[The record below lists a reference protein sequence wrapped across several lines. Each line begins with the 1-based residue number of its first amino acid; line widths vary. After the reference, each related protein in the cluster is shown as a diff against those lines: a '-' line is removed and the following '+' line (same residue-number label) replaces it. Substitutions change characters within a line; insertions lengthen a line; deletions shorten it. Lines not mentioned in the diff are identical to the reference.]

1 MNFGR
6 GNRLSS
12 EMRLQGENA
21 VTFAIDGPIT
31 RADLDRLSCRICAL
45 LEEHDADLAYCE
57 VRGDLDA
64 VTVDA
69 LCRLQLAAKRR
80 GCNVRLRN
88 PSGALLD
95 LVGFMGLA
103 DVLRV

>member
-1 MNFGR
+1 M
-6 GNRLSS
+6 LHP
-12 EMRLQGENA
+12 GETA
-21 VTFAIDGPIT
+21 VTFAIEGPIT

-45 LEEHDADLAYCE
+45 LEEHDADVAYCE

-80 GCNVRLRN
+80 GCKVRLKN
-88 PSGALLD
+88 ATGPLLD
-95 LVGFMGLA
+95 LVAFMGLK
-103 DVLRV
+103 DVLPV

>member
-1 MNFGR
+1 MVRPGETAVAFTIEGR
-6 GNRLSS
+6 
-12 EMRLQGENA
+12 
-21 VTFAIDGPIT
+21 IT

-45 LEEHDADLAYCE
+45 LEEHAADVAYCE

-80 GCNVRLRN
+80 GCAMRLRN
-88 PSGALLD
+88 ASGELLD
-95 LVGFMGLA
+95 LVSFMGLA